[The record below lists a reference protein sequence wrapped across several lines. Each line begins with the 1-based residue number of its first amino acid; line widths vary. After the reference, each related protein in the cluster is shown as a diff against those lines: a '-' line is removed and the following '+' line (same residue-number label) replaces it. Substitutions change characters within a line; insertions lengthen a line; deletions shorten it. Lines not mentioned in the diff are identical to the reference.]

1 MQAGV
6 KAYGAGQ
13 DFLEQVPFDGPILVI
28 TGPTFTKLV
37 DDASCDTADLTS
49 LDAICLTFTCW
60 RGLMFRDQV

>member
-1 MQAGV
+1 MPNWSYKFQMQAGV
-6 KAYGAGQ
+6 
-13 DFLEQVPFDGPILVI
+13 GPILVI

-37 DDASCDTADLTS
+37 DDASCDTDDLTS